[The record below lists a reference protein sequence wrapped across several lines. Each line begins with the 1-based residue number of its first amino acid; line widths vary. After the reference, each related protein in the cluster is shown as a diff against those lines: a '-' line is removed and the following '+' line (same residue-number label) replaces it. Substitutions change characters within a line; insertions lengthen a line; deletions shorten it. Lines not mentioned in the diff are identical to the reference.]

1 MRGYQSSETVLRWIL
16 RGAVFLVFCAVS
28 ALILFLCAKGAGTL
42 GPGLFFGDV
51 PALSAIF
58 GQRAVWDGIWPACAG
73 TACLVLLTMLIA
85 TLPGVG
91 CGIYLAAF
99 CPPRRGRIF
108 RTVLDVLAGTP
119 SIVMGLFGFSFV
131 LFLRNVAGINANT
144 SLLLSAACLALLV
157 LPVLV
162 TSTCQALEAL
172 PGELALTAAA
182 LGFTRRQA
190 VFRILLPASFSGIQ
204 GGIILSLGRAA
215 EDTAVIML
223 TGVVANAGMPA
234 LFGKFEALPFYV
246 YYISAQ
252 YQDPGELSRGFGAAI
267 VLLLLSTLLLTLAEM
282 LERRFRRRWGKTHDI
297 SLPHQ
302 QSPCRFRENGNPARR
317 FPGSARAGRHH
328 AHRQVRFGQ
337 DHAPEGAEP
346 AERDISRLQNVG
358 ERGNRPRERH
368 GRHLQGETPG
378 Q

>member
-99 CPPRRGRIF
+99 CPPRRRRIF

-234 LFGKFEALPFYV
+234 LFGKFEALSFYV

-282 LERRFRRRWGKTHDI
+282 LERRFRRRWGK
-297 SLPHQ
+297 
-302 QSPCRFRENGNPARR
+302 NA
-317 FPGSARAGRHH
+317 
-328 AHRQVRFGQ
+328 
-337 DHAPEGAEP
+337 
-346 AERDISRLQNVG
+346 
-358 ERGNRPRERH
+358 
-368 GRHLQGETPG
+368 
-378 Q
+378 

>member
-1 MRGYQSSETVLRWIL
+1 MGRHLAGVRGNSMPRPSHHAYRH
-16 RGAVFLVFCAVS
+16 
-28 ALILFLCAKGAGTL
+28 
-42 GPGLFFGDV
+42 P
-51 PALSAIF
+51 
-58 GQRAVWDGIWPACAG
+58 
-73 TACLVLLTMLIA
+73 
-85 TLPGVG
+85 PGVG

-99 CPPRRGRIF
+99 CPPRRGRFF

-119 SIVMGLFGFSFV
+119 SIVMGLFGFSFI

-172 PGELALTAAA
+172 PGELSMTSAA
-182 LGFTRRQA
+182 LGFTKRQA

-252 YQDPGELSRGFGAAI
+252 YQDPDELSRGFGAAI

-282 LERRFRRRWGKTHDI
+282 MERRFRRRWGK
-297 SLPHQ
+297 
-302 QSPCRFRENGNPARR
+302 NA
-317 FPGSARAGRHH
+317 
-328 AHRQVRFGQ
+328 
-337 DHAPEGAEP
+337 
-346 AERDISRLQNVG
+346 
-358 ERGNRPRERH
+358 
-368 GRHLQGETPG
+368 
-378 Q
+378 

>member
-162 TSTCQALEAL
+162 TSTCQALEA
-172 PGELALTAAA
+172 
-182 LGFTRRQA
+182 
-190 VFRILLPASFSGIQ
+190 FRGSLL
-204 GGIILSLGRAA
+204 
-215 EDTAVIML
+215 
-223 TGVVANAGMPA
+223 
-234 LFGKFEALPFYV
+234 
-246 YYISAQ
+246 
-252 YQDPGELSRGFGAAI
+252 
-267 VLLLLSTLLLTLAEM
+267 
-282 LERRFRRRWGKTHDI
+282 
-297 SLPHQ
+297 
-302 QSPCRFRENGNPARR
+302 
-317 FPGSARAGRHH
+317 
-328 AHRQVRFGQ
+328 
-337 DHAPEGAEP
+337 
-346 AERDISRLQNVG
+346 
-358 ERGNRPRERH
+358 
-368 GRHLQGETPG
+368 
-378 Q
+378 